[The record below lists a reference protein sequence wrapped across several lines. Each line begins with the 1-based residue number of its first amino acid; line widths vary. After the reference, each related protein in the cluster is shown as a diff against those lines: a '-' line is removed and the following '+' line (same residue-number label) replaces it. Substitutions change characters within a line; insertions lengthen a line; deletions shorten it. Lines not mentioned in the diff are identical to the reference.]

1 MLNYRRVNLVSQDTN
16 SLTQKCW
23 HLHTYL
29 MLRHEEFFSTSCYAI
44 FYILYYLMLRHKN
57 FSWCYAIRTSL
68 ELMLRRKNK
77 WSELRIKWSVG
88 KLANEQTVPVI
99 LNVLT
104 LFMAASVSHIH
115 HHLSLL
121 LMVNIPLQSLYYIS
135 LYNIILYIRMSWG
148 MGWFTPFQSTIHLWW
163 WLKYSHC

>member
-1 MLNYRRVNLVSQDTN
+1 
-16 SLTQKCW
+16 
-23 HLHTYL
+23 
-29 MLRHEEFFSTSCYAI
+29 
-44 FYILYYLMLRHKN
+44 
-57 FSWCYAIRTSL
+57 
-68 ELMLRRKNK
+68 MLRRKNKWSELRNKWSELRNK

-135 LYNIILYIRMSWG
+135 LYNIILYIRIECHG
-148 MGWFTPFQSTIHLWW
+148 GWDDSHHSSQPFITVMVG
-163 WLKYSHC
+163 